1 MSSRLHRRTCAVA
14 VRPRLAAVAGRWW
27 GRGWGVR
34 GVARTGG
41 AGKGQASV
49 CMRTPTGDAPRRS
62 FAVQLWSTPNRYAP
76 GSKLC
81 RYERPSRRQAHSVR
95 RALSYPGGDGGER
108 QATPRDMGCLCRAR
122 PQPARSLLPVSVLLQ
137 ASRRARRG
145 RGSSASVG
153 SPSSSQPRPKPRPPP
168 RTAHPPPVKP
178 RPPLCA
184 AHPRPVKP
192 RPPPYPRN
200 GHFSSIS
207 GRQGWS
213 EFHRTRRPTPQGRS
227 EFHPAARLPH
237 ATVNMAQT
245 AASHARPPTRW
256 STTRLKQKC
265 GQGPDGGSD
274 FAAVGWTGHNSDA
287 RRSQLAPVTPI
298 RGS

>member
-1 MSSRLHRRTCAVA
+1 
-14 VRPRLAAVAGRWW
+14 
-27 GRGWGVR
+27 
-34 GVARTGG
+34 
-41 AGKGQASV
+41 
-49 CMRTPTGDAPRRS
+49 MRTPTGDAPRRS

-153 SPSSSQPRPKPRPPP
+153 SPSSPRPRPVKPRPPLCA
-168 RTAHPPPVKP
+168 AHLRPVKP

-200 GHFSSIS
+200 GHFSSVS

-274 FAAVGWTGHNSDA
+274 FAAVGWTGHNSNA

>member
-95 RALSYPGGDGGER
+95 RALSYPGGDGGEH
-108 QATPRDMGCLCRAR
+108 QATARDMGCLCRAR
-122 PQPARSLLPVSVLLQ
+122 PQPARSLLPVSALLQ

-145 RGSSASVG
+145 RGSSASAR
-153 SPSSSQPRPKPRPPP
+153 SPSSPR
-168 RTAHPPPVKP
+168 
-178 RPPLCA
+178 
-184 AHPRPVKP
+184 PRPVKP

-200 GHFSSIS
+200 GHFSSVS
-207 GRQGWS
+207 GRQGWL
-213 EFHRTRRPTPQGRS
+213 EFHRTRRPAPQGRS
-227 EFHPAARLPH
+227 EFHPADRLPH
-237 ATVNMAQT
+237 ATVNMTQA
-245 AASHARPPTRW
+245 AASHARLPRD
-256 STTRLKQKC
+256 RAQ
-265 GQGPDGGSD
+265 
-274 FAAVGWTGHNSDA
+274 
-287 RRSQLAPVTPI
+287 
-298 RGS
+298 RGSSRAAGKDRTGEATSPRWAGLGIIQTRAGHSLHL

>member
-14 VRPRLAAVAGRWW
+14 VRPRLAAVAGRLW

-34 GVARTGG
+34 GGARTGG

-153 SPSSSQPRPKPRPPP
+153 SPSSPRPR
-168 RTAHPPPVKP
+168 PVKP
-178 RPPLCA
+178 QPPLRAAHPRPVKPQPPLRA

-200 GHFSSIS
+200 GHFSSVS
-207 GRQGWS
+207 GRQGWL
-213 EFHRTRRPTPQGRS
+213 EFHRTRRPAPQGWS

-237 ATVNMAQT
+237 ATVNMAQ
-245 AASHARPPTRW
+245 AADSHARLPH
-256 STTRLKQKC
+256 
-265 GQGPDGGSD
+265 DG
-274 FAAVGWTGHNSDA
+274 A
-287 RRSQLAPVTPI
+287 Q
-298 RGS
+298 

>member
-14 VRPRLAAVAGRWW
+14 VRPRLAAVAGRLW

-34 GVARTGG
+34 GGARTGG